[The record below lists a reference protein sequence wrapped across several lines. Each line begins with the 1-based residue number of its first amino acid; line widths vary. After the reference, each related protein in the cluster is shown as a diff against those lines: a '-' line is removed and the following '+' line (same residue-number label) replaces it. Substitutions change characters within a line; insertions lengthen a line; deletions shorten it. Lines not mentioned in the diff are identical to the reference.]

1 LSGWQAEDGS
11 ANLKQ
16 AEKAGSFAEFW
27 NWLNCRCNHAVERK
41 KAEENSENVLR

>member
-1 LSGWQAEDGS
+1 LSGGQAEDGS

-27 NWLNCRCNHAVERK
+27 KWLNYRCNHAVGRK
-41 KAEENSENVLR
+41 KAGENSENVLQ